1 VVASTTNA
9 STGILLS
16 QVNNHRTD
24 HCYTYTR
31 AVCLNRTK
39 RLPTIILPVL
49 VAGLLIMGMS
59 LQLPAQERGE
69 LTTDSRRARR
79 AYERAEEAYLRY
91 NRGQALIELS
101 DAVDRDPEFIE
112 AHLLMAEIY
121 FAGENYAES
130 IAPYRNAV
138 EIDPAF
144 FPPAGFYLGKAL
156 YRTGE
161 YKEARERLQAFYLRD
176 DVSSALKVRAE
187 NLLKRCDFAIEAMA
201 EPVAF
206 TPENPGPAIN
216 SRLAEYSPALTADEM
231 TLIFTREKPRES
243 ERGGTIMFEDFYISH
258 FRNGEWTEAVNM
270 GPPLNTR
277 GNEGAQSITADGRH
291 LYFTAC
297 NRSDGVGSC
306 DIYYS
311 RLEGGKWSRPV
322 NPGRPLNSSAWDSQP
337 SVSADGQTLFFAS
350 SRDGNLGQMDIWK
363 ATRNEAGVWNEPQN
377 LGPVINTSGR
387 EMSPFIHP
395 DNQTLYFASDGHI
408 GMGGLDIFYSRK
420 DENGSWTEPVNLGY
434 PINTHADEFGMIVG
448 ASGKTA
454 WFSSDMEGGYGE
466 SDLYTFTLYE
476 EARPRPVTYMKGR
489 VTDSESG
496 DPLGADFEVSD
507 VQNGRTLAAST
518 ADPVDG
524 SFLVS
529 IPTDRD
535 LALNV
540 SMTGYLFFSE
550 HFSYEGVRTV
560 VEPHLRDIALQPVQ
574 EGAAVVL
581 RNIFFETDH
590 YALQEASYH
599 ELERLRRFMEDNPD
613 VFVEIRG
620 HTDSTGSFAHNME
633 LSENRARSVY
643 SYLTEQGIS
652 PDRLSFKGF
661 ADTMPLDTNE
671 TAEGRAKNRRTEF
684 RVISGN

>member
-1 VVASTTNA
+1 MF
-9 STGILLS
+9 
-16 QVNNHRTD
+16 
-24 HCYTYTR
+24 
-31 AVCLNRTK
+31 LNRTK

-91 NRGQALIELS
+91 NRGQALNELH
-101 DAVDRDPEFIE
+101 DAVDRDPDFIE

-121 FAGENYAES
+121 FAAENYAKS
-130 IAPYRNAV
+130 IAPYRKAV
-138 EIDPAF
+138 EIDPGF
-144 FPPAGFYLGKAL
+144 FSPAGFYLGKAL
-156 YRTGE
+156 YRTGQYE
-161 YKEARERLQAFYLRD
+161 EARERLRTFQRRD
-176 DVSSALKVRAE
+176 DASKTLEERAE
-187 NLLKRCDFAIEAMA
+187 NLIKRCDFALDAMA
-201 EPVAF
+201 RAVAF
-206 TPENPGPAIN
+206 TPENPGQAIN
-216 SRLAEYSPALTADEM
+216 SRHAEYSPALTADEM
-231 TLIFTREKPRES
+231 TLIFTREEPRES
-243 ERGGTIMFEDFYISH
+243 ERGGTVMFEDFYISH
-258 FRNGEWTEAVNM
+258 FSEGKWSEAVNL
-270 GPPLNTR
+270 GPPLNTP
-277 GNEGAQSITADGRH
+277 GNEGAQSITPDGRH
-291 LYFTAC
+291 LYFAAC
-297 NRSDGVGSC
+297 NRRDGAGSC

-311 RLEGGKWSRPV
+311 RLEGGQWSLPE

-337 SVSADGQTLFFAS
+337 SVSADGQTLYFAS
-350 SRDGNLGQMDIWK
+350 SRDGNSGEMDIWE
-363 ATRNEAGVWNEPQN
+363 ATRNDDGGWDEPQN

-420 DENGSWTEPVNLGY
+420 DENGSWTEPVNVGY

-448 ASGKTA
+448 ATGKTA

-466 SDLYTFTLYE
+466 RDLYTFTLYE
-476 EARPRPVTYMKGR
+476 KARPRPVTYMKGR
-489 VTDSESG
+489 VTDSETG

-507 VQNGRTLAAST
+507 VQNGQTVAAST

-524 SFLVS
+524 SFLIP
-529 IPTDRD
+529 IPTGRD
-535 LALNV
+535 MALNV

-560 VEPHLRDIALQPVQ
+560 VEPHLRDIELQPVK

-590 YALQEASYH
+590 YVLQEESYH

-613 VFVEIRG
+613 VHVEIRG
-620 HTDSTGSFAHNME
+620 HTDSTGNFDYNME

-643 SYLTEQGIS
+643 NYLTAQGIS
-652 PDRLSFKGF
+652 PGRLSYKGF
-661 ADTMPLDTNE
+661 ADTIPLDTNE
-671 TAEGRAKNRRTEF
+671 TAEGRARNRRTEF